1 METEGRLV
9 VVKGWGE
16 GEQGVTAFW
25 GDENV
30 LESNGGNGCS
40 FLNI

>member
-9 VVKGWGE
+9 VARGLEEDRMGEVMSKGH
-16 GEQGVTAFW
+16 GVFFW

-30 LESNGGNGCS
+30 LE
-40 FLNI
+40 LMW